1 MIMIM
6 EHLSNYF
13 FVLCWY
19 FSLSVIIFMCAYSNI
34 KASIKPHAQ
43 ETMGYISSCCSLSSP
58 FSFAIYILCKVPVRN
73 FSLSIHGSV
82 LSFTFLFFFFE
93 LACIDNIIKNGALNN
108 RDGTKNELSKLL
120 YIYRPEK
127 NATKL
132 LITVANNTSR
142 TNEIQWHW
150 ISLYGPDEHE
160 NKTNERRTR
169 YKFVTWPI

>member
-1 MIMIM
+1 MPRKQWATFLRVVHSLLLFRLPYIFCARFQFGIF
-6 EHLSNYF
+6 LSQ
-13 FVLCWY
+13 
-19 FSLSVIIFMCAYSNI
+19 FMALFY
-34 KASIKPHAQ
+34 
-43 ETMGYISSCCSLSSP
+43 L
-58 FSFAIYILCKVPVRN
+58 
-73 FSLSIHGSV
+73 
-82 LSFTFLFFFFE
+82 FLFFFFE
-93 LACIDNIIKNGALNN
+93 LACIDNIIKIVALNN
-108 RDGTKNELSKLL
+108 RNGTKNELSKLL

-169 YKFVTWPI
+169 YKFVT